1 MPHLRLHIQ
10 WRTELRGALSSCG
23 VVLER
28 ALGRSLNS
36 LTAVHP
42 GAGGRA
48 RAGGRGQ
55 DCGRHTE
62 KKPRNLNADTSRG
75 MPFHVT
81 CSHLSLFF
89 SFYRNDTPSGHMA
102 LQPRLA
108 EHCPASPSAVPVS
121 RIQDG
126 GVSRRTRPPTDSRHA
141 GAAGWKCRQRRS
153 LPAGRNGFCRR
164 RPPDN
169 ARLGIASVSLFATWR
184 ARSGGRQRGKSVARC
199 MLFYSGFFCYFCIP
213 VVFCFCYPLSV
224 ILHSCFFYFCY
235 IFDFSTFV
243 NSVN

>member
-1 MPHLRLHIQ
+1 MAHRVA
-10 WRTELRGALSSCG
+10 GALRSCG
-23 VVLER
+23 VVLKR

-75 MPFHVT
+75 MQFHVT

-102 LQPRLA
+102 LQPRLTK
-108 EHCPASPSAVPVS
+108 HCPASPSAVPVS

-199 MLFYSGFFCYFCIP
+199 MLFYSGFFLLF
-213 VVFCFCYPLSV
+213 
-224 ILHSCFFYFCY
+224 LHSCCFLFLLSFICYFSFLFFLFLLYF
-235 IFDFSTFV
+235 
-243 NSVN
+243 